1 MRQATTMD
9 VLAER
14 PTSQPPPPGFSTRRV
29 LGPGS
34 EFESGP
40 KRKRQRPDGNEA
52 REGLETDETGE
63 SSSEPALLSRALRSG
78 RSGFT
83 IEQMEAERQAVRQ
96 QAVEIQDAD
105 KDQDVDLTAE

>member
-1 MRQATTMD
+1 MD

-14 PTSQPPPPGFSTRRV
+14 PTSLPPPPGFSTRRV

-40 KRKRQRPDGNEA
+40 NRKRHRPDGNEA
-52 REGLETDETGE
+52 REGIETEETAD
-63 SSSEPALLSRALRSG
+63 SSSEPALLNRALRSG

-83 IEQMEAERQAVRQ
+83 VEQMEAERQAARRQ
-96 QAVEIQDAD
+96 DGLDDAKQDAEN
-105 KDQDVDLTAE
+105 DQDVDLGPE